1 MQCPGALDYSRLPPV
16 VIVAVLE
23 GSESATY
30 QSHSYRCGV
39 CRFRACRV
47 TIVTYLTLVFR
58 MPVSR
63 CKILRFLFVCVVGRR
78 YEALCWLSV
87 LLLSSYEALCWLPVL
102 LLSSVRSSLLVA
114 SLPIVVLSVWLVV
127 GTKLFAGC
135 QSLCRR
141 GVVRILHQRLFLV
154 SFSVSDGCIFQL
166 VATHLA
172 SQD

>member
-1 MQCPGALDYSRLPPV
+1 M
-16 VIVAVLE
+16 IVAVLE
-23 GSESATY
+23 GSESVTY

-39 CRFRACRV
+39 CRFGACRV

-78 YEALCWLSV
+78 
-87 LLLSSYEALCWLPVL
+87 YEALCWLPVL

-135 QSLCRR
+135 QSLCCR
-141 GVVRILHQRLFLV
+141 GVVRILHPRNTEGIPKGYSRNIEGILKV
-154 SFSVSDGCIFQL
+154 Y
-166 VATHLA
+166 
-172 SQD
+172 